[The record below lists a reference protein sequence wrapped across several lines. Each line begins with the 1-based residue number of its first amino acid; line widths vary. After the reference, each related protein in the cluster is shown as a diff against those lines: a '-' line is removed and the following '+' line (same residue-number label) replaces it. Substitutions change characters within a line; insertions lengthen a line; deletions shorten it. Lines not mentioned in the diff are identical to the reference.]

1 MRRPSGDSY
10 GRSSSGLAAGRAAA
24 LLAVAV
30 VLGIILLNAADDTP
44 STAVSTGTDDTTPD
58 EVTTSTL
65 PTTTIVTLPPRTPA
79 DVKIIAANGTDVKG
93 VAKRATDQLK
103 AAGYNVLSPTDASA
117 KAQSSAIYYAGDFVR
132 EAEVVAVGLGLP
144 PTAVQP
150 LPTPPPLADARG
162 ANLVL
167 VVGPELAAQLA
178 ASATPSTTAAGAG
191 TSATTTTTKP

>member
-1 MRRPSGDSY
+1 MRRPGGDY

-24 LLAVAV
+24 LLAAAV
-30 VLGIILLNAADDTP
+30 VLGIVLLNAADDSP
-44 STAVSTGTDDTTPD
+44 STAVSTGTDDTVPD
-58 EVTTSTL
+58 EVTTSTPL
-65 PTTTIVTLPPRTPA
+65 PTTTIVTLPPRAPA

-117 KAQSSAIYYAGDFVR
+117 KAQSSSVFYAADFQR
-132 EAEVVAVGLGLP
+132 EADVVATGLGLP
-144 PTAVQP
+144 STAVQP

-178 ASATPSTTAAGAG
+178 STASSSTTAAGGGA
-191 TSATTTTTKP
+191 SASTTTTKP